1 MNLAFSTKGFKV
13 LQKIEFVADDVGV
26 AVVLA
31 GAVVLVV
38 VTVIVVLFVVA
49 SQEFSW
55 IRTFFS

>member
-1 MNLAFSTKGFKV
+1 MDRTKIR
-13 LQKIEFVADDVGV
+13 LLWQKNEFVADDVGV

-31 GAVVLVV
+31 GVVVV
-38 VTVIVVLFVVA
+38 VTVLVVLFVVA